1 MTDRLTN
8 ILLTPAAWILSAL
21 SRIPLPMLYPLA
33 TILAWIARSVVRY
46 RVGIVRSNLRACFP
60 ELSDGE
66 RRAIE
71 RRFYRNFADYIVETI
86 HLLHISRSEMERRIE
101 FSGMEHIAAAV
112 ASGHSVAAYFS
123 HTFNWEWVTAMPL
136 GAIDEGAQAQFCQV
150 YRPLRN
156 KWFDS
161 LMLRLRSRFGAVSI
175 PKATVLRTLLRYRSE
190 TIPTVTGFMS
200 DQKPSHGDPTCRLL
214 FLNRPTAMITGTETL
229 IDRLKLIPI
238 YLDLCRTSRGHYR
251 VDVIPMHPDPRC
263 ATTDWPLT
271 RLYASML
278 EQSIRRDPSEW
289 LWTHNRWKHPVTL

>member
-21 SRIPLPMLYPLA
+21 SLIPLPVLYPLA
-33 TILAWIARSVVRY
+33 TILAWMARRVVRY
-46 RVGIVRSNLRACFP
+46 RVGIVRSNLHACFP
-60 ELSDGE
+60 ELSDGD
-66 RRAIE
+66 RRVIE
-71 RRFYRNFADYIVETI
+71 RRFYRNFADYIVETL

-136 GAIDEGAQAQFCQV
+136 GAVGQGATAQFCQV

-175 PKATVLRTLLRYRSE
+175 PKATVLRTLLRYRSAD
-190 TIPTVTGFMS
+190 TPTVTGFMS
-200 DQKPSHGDPTCRLL
+200 DQKPSHGDPTCRIL

-229 IDRLKLIPI
+229 IDRLQLTPV
-238 YLDLCRTSRGHYR
+238 YLDLRRTSRGHYR
-251 VDVIPMHPDPRC
+251 VEVIPMAPPSGLP
-263 ATTDWPLT
+263 DWPLT

-278 EQSIRRDPSEW
+278 EQSIRRDPAEW